1 MLDRYVTVTIGD
13 TRHSV
18 LKGITLEQI
27 KNDLF
32 SNNRAII
39 VAAYVNNEIKEL
51 TYPVTEDCNI
61 TFIDLS
67 FADGGRIYERSLTFL
82 LVKAFHDIFP
92 DDTIEICHSVSKG
105 LFFECSVK
113 NLNEGDV
120 QKIENRMRELV
131 NMDLPFEKK
140 TVPAEE
146 AKELFLR
153 KNRLDKYG
161 VIKYREKP
169 YVTFYKFDD
178 MEDYFYGFMV
188 PSSGYLKQ
196 FRLEYDNG
204 GIVLIS
210 PKITNPNTLEEHNI
224 PKKLFQ
230 IFSEYRQWVNILG
243 VDNVGKL
250 NDSVEAGKA
259 NEFIRISE
267 ALHEKKIARIADMIA
282 ERKDRVRV
290 ILIAGPSS
298 SGKTTFAQRLSI
310 QLRVNG
316 LIPVNISTDDYFV
329 EKDKTPLD
337 EYGEPDFEAL
347 EAVDLKLFNEH
358 LNSLIKGEE
367 VSIPTFNFLTG
378 KREYHNRKIRL
389 DEGHVLI
396 IEGIHGLNPKLT
408 EEVDEDSKFKIYI
421 SAITSMRIDKH
432 NRIPTTDLRFI
443 RRIVRDNK
451 FRGCPAYKTIDLWPS
466 VRRGEE
472 RNIFPFQEQADVMF
486 NSSLIYELGVL
497 KTLAVPLLS
506 EIRPEQPQYSESR
519 RLIEFLSYFL
529 SINSDEIP
537 TNSILREF
545 IGGSCFFK

>member
-250 NDSVEAGKA
+250 NDIVEAGKA